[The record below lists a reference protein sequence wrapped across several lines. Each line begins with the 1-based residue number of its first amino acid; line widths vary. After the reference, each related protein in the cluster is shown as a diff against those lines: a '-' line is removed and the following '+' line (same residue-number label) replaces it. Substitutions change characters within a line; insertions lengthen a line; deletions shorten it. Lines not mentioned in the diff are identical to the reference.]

1 MIAPIKSQQVVT
13 SSSQAAAP
21 SFESF
26 LPILKIQ
33 FKKACRL
40 LPSWHDKND
49 AQAEMVAIAFTCYA
63 SLVRRGRTDI
73 YSTPL
78 GDYAVKSYFS
88 GRLVTGTLSQD
99 ITSPRCQILGRAVVT
114 NNRICDAF
122 ACRKTPNPST
132 IACFNIDFEAW
143 TQSLDGRTRD
153 ILFAMIDGYCTSEL
167 AKKFSCTPGRI
178 SQIRRE
184 LVDSWKEFTADCS
197 QEES

>member
-13 SSSQAAAP
+13 SSAP

-40 LPSWHDKND
+40 LPAWHDKND

-78 GDYAVKSYFS
+78 GDYAVKS
-88 GRLVTGTLSQD
+88 
-99 ITSPRCQILGRAVVT
+99 
-114 NNRICDAF
+114 
-122 ACRKTPNPST
+122 
-132 IACFNIDFEAW
+132 
-143 TQSLDGRTRD
+143 
-153 ILFAMIDGYCTSEL
+153 
-167 AKKFSCTPGRI
+167 
-178 SQIRRE
+178 
-184 LVDSWKEFTADCS
+184 
-197 QEES
+197 